1 VGCALSGYPGVSV
14 TAHPF
19 AGGTAPALSVAV
31 RHGTVGDHADPGTR
45 PIEVVPHG
53 AVSFAL
59 GVAPPRTGTRYV
71 VTELRLT
78 LPGDP
83 APVRVSINLFVG
95 TPPGTPIPVVVTA
108 FVTGTNGP

>member
-1 VGCALSGYPGVSV
+1 MRTERVPGRERHRSSV
-14 TAHPF
+14 RRRYRAR
-19 AGGTAPALSVAV
+19 AV
-31 RHGTVGDHADPGTR
+31 RRRTARNGGDHADPGTR

-83 APVRVSINLFVG
+83 APVRVLINLFVG